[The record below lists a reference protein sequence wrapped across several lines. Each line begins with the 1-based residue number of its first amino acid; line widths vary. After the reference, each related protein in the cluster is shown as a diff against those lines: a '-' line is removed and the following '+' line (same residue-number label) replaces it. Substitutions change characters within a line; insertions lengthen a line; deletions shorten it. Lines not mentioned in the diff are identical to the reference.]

1 MRKLLLLR
9 PEPGLSA
16 SAERAGR
23 MGLQVIC
30 CPLFR
35 VAPIEWEAPQ
45 ADNYDALL
53 LTSANAVRHAGAGLE
68 RFKHLPVHAVGSS
81 TAEAAGNAGLKVET
95 IGNSNAEALLA
106 TLPAMLRLLHLCG
119 EDHRSLDDARVD
131 RRVAYRATAL
141 PDPGLPPLEGL
152 VIGIHS
158 PRAGARLAELARD
171 RSNARVAAISVSAAL
186 ACGDGWE
193 RVEASAEPSDNS
205 LLALAAMLCQT

>member
-9 PEPGLSA
+9 PEPGLST
-16 SAERAGR
+16 SAERARR

-45 ADNYDALL
+45 ADDYDALL

-68 RFKHLPVHAVGSS
+68 RFKHLPVHAVGGS
-81 TAEAAGNAGLKVET
+81 TAEAARNAGLKVET
-95 IGNSNAEALLA
+95 IGNSNAEALVA
-106 TLPAMLRLLHLCG
+106 TLPATLRLLHLCG
-119 EDHRSLDDARVD
+119 EDHRALDDGRVD
-131 RRVAYRATAL
+131 RRMAYRAAAI
-141 PDPGLPPLEGL
+141 PDPGLPPLDGL

-158 PRAGARLAELARD
+158 PRSGARLAELAQD
-171 RSNARVAAISVSAAL
+171 RSNARVAAISDAAAL

-193 RVEASAEPSDNS
+193 RVAASDVPSDNS